1 MGTSSAEYKVNIP
14 MSPTVHSPSLP
25 AAPRKLAGTEIDP
38 KTAPHGH
45 HGPQMPTVPHLPT
58 VPNVPHV
65 PHVPSSEDSELAGDT
80 IRRRVRG
87 ERKAPI
93 KAEEKSLVISK
104 TLKNASWWAIGWL
117 TMAHLVCLAAPFY
130 FSWSGLAIA
139 LVLHWM
145 TGSLGICLG
154 YHRLLTHDGMKTYP
168 WVRTLFATI
177 GTLAG
182 EGTPLDWV
190 ADHRKH
196 HKHSDQVGD
205 PHSPHDGP
213 WWSHMFWLAFR
224 SHNGDR
230 KAYLNRWVPDLYKLR
245 SMRVLDVLFLPAHIL
260 VACTL
265 YGVGYAVGGPALAMS
280 WLIWGMFVRLVGV
293 LHVTW
298 LVNSASHMFGYRNYE
313 TTDDSRNNW
322 LVAILAY
329 GEGWHNN
336 HHAYP
341 RMAKHGHK
349 WWEFDITWMAI
360 TLLKKLG
367 LVWDVVDYRTAAE
380 KREKLAA
387 AEAAA

>member
-1 MGTSSAEYKVNIP
+1 
-14 MSPTVHSPSLP
+14 MSPSIHSPSVP
-25 AAPRKLAGTEIDP
+25 TAPRHKNSPATDN
-38 KTAPHGH
+38 H
-45 HGPQMPTVPHLPT
+45 HGPHALHPPTVPHGPDLDT
-58 VPNVPHV
+58 EIGHG
-65 PHVPSSEDSELAGDT
+65 PSET
-80 IRRRVRG
+80 ISKAPKRRIRG
-87 ERKAPI
+87 ESKAPLGQD
-93 KAEEKSLVISK
+93 EKELVVRK
-104 TLKNASWWAIGWL
+104 VMDNASWWAIGWL
-117 TMAHLVCLAAPFY
+117 TLAHLVVLAAPFY
-130 FSWSGLAIA
+130 FSWQGLAIA
-139 LVLHWM
+139 VFLHWV

-168 WVRTLFATI
+168 WVRNTFAMI

-182 EGTPLDWV
+182 EGTPLDWT

-213 WWSHMFWLAFR
+213 WWSHIFWLAFHT
-224 SHNGDR
+224 HNGDR
-230 KAYLNRWVPDLYKLR
+230 DAHLRHWVPDLYKLR
-245 SMRVLDVLFLPAHIL
+245 SMRIIDKLFLPVHIASGFILFGLGYWLGGYGPEGVWMGTSL
-260 VACTL
+260 V
-265 YGVGYAVGGPALAMS
+265 
-280 WLIWGMFVRLVGV
+280 IWGMFVRLVAV
-293 LHVTW
+293 LHTTW

-322 LVAILAY
+322 LVAIIAY

-360 TLLKKLG
+360 KVLRKLG

-380 KREKLAA
+380 KREKAA
-387 AEAAA
+387 AQASA